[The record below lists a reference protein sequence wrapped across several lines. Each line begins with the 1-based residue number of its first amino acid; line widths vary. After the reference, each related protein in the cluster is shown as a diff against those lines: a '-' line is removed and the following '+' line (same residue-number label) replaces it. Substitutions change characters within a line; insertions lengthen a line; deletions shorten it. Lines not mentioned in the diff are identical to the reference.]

1 MVDVESLSDDD
12 QESLRQIASALS
24 QFREVLRLRGVSFLL
39 SEDLAAMLSAG
50 LYGGSLLE
58 DLFKVVAFCLFA
70 CSWHCRK

>member
-24 QFREVLRLRGVSFLL
+24 QFREVLRLRGVSFRP
-39 SEDLAAMLSAG
+39 EDLALMLSAG
-50 LYGGSLLE
+50 LSGGSLLE

>member
-24 QFREVLRLRGVSFLL
+24 QFREVLRLRGVSFLP
-39 SEDLAAMLSAG
+39 EDLASMLSAG
-50 LYGGSLLE
+50 LDGGSVLE